1 MRKRAMKKPGRGK
14 RLLVT
19 VAAVLLLLVGSVY
32 LIHRVELNRE
42 ASLLTPMGEL
52 VKVEGH
58 TMSVY
63 TAGEGERTL
72 VFLSGAGTC
81 SPILDFKSLT
91 DLLSEDYRVAV
102 VEKFGYGF
110 SEDPVRGRD
119 LETVLEDT
127 RAALEAAGLEG
138 PYVLCP
144 HSMSG
149 IEALYWAQTYPEE
162 VEAII
167 GLDMAVPGHYEEM
180 RVSLPLL
187 RLGQLGARLGI
198 ARLIPSLA
206 ESDAIRFG
214 TLTGEEQ
221 DIYRALFYKGTA
233 TGAMLREAAAI
244 RESARLAGEG
254 EVPQIPMLFFLS
266 NGVGTGFDTEAWRQ
280 IAGDYLA
287 QVREWW
293 RVELDCPHYVH
304 DHQYRFISWEIK
316 SFLNWFGA

>member
-1 MRKRAMKKPGRGK
+1 MRRPGWVKRI
-14 RLLVT
+14 LLT
-19 VAAVLLLLVGSVY
+19 VAAVLLLLVGSIY
-32 LIHRVELNRE
+32 LIHRVEMNRE
-42 ASLLTPMGEL
+42 AALLTPLGEL

-63 TAGEGERTL
+63 TAGEGEKTL

-91 DLLSEDYRVAV
+91 DLLLEDCRVVV

-110 SEDPVRGRD
+110 SDDPIRDRD
-119 LETVLEDT
+119 LETILEDT

-180 RVSLPLL
+180 EINLPLM
-187 RLGQLGARLGI
+187 RLGQLGIRLGVT
-198 ARLIPSLA
+198 RWIPGVA
-206 ESDAIRFG
+206 ESDAIRYG
-214 TLTGEEQ
+214 TLTEEEQ
-221 DIYRALFYKGTA
+221 AVYRALFYRKTA

-244 RESARLAGEG
+244 QESARLVEEG
-254 EVPQIPMLFFLS
+254 EPPQVPMLLFLS
-266 NGVGTGFDTEAWRQ
+266 TGEGTGFDTEAWRQ
-280 IAGDYLA
+280 PSRDYLSRL
-287 QVREWW
+287 REW
-293 RVELDCPHYVH
+293 RTVELDCPHYVQ
-304 DHQYRFISWEIK
+304 DHAYRTISREIK
-316 SFLNWFGA
+316 KFLTRLGE